1 MISKRELMIDILDTY
16 EKIDALED
24 LYVELEKRV
33 KKLEPKKEKQ
43 CAKKVSK

>member
-1 MISKRELMIDILDTY
+1 MISKRELMLDILDTY

-24 LYVELEKRV
+24 LYVKLEKRV
-33 KKLEPKKEKQ
+33 EKLEPKKEKQ